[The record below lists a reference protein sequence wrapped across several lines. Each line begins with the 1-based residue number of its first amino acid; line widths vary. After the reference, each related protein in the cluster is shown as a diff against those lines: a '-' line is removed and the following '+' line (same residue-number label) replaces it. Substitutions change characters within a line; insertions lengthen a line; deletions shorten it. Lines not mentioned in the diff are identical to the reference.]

1 MAKGCTSD
9 VPPGVRGSVR
19 SRLLTALSAAHA
31 QTRLPAAKPPQRQRA
46 SYIGVSVHPSMR
58 VCVCECARM
67 VSLSRARACVT
78 TGSAKPREGV
88 KTDEGDTVMWLGA
101 QLKVV

>member
-1 MAKGCTSD
+1 MRKHDFLQQSRHNVNVQAS
-9 VPPGVRGSVR
+9 SVNLCIR
-19 SRLLTALSAAHA
+19 
-31 QTRLPAAKPPQRQRA
+31 PC
-46 SYIGVSVHPSMR
+46 